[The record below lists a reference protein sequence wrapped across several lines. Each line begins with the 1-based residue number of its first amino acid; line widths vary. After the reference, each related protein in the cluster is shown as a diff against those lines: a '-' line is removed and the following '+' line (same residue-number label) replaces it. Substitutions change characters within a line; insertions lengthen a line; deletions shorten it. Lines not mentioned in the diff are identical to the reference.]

1 MLVLG
6 LTILVAVVSLVLVIV
21 INKKIRENE
30 TNRKWNENERLISNL
45 IYPAIFL
52 VFSVIGLV
60 FELALLPNKSY
71 KQEIIDQ
78 YNNLNDFIYCSG
90 VDGVEERVL
99 DMNNKIDANK
109 LYHDN
114 IWIGIWYN
122 EGIGNLEKITCKE

>member
-1 MLVLG
+1 
-6 LTILVAVVSLVLVIV
+6 VVSLTLVIK
-21 INKKIRENE
+21 INKKIREYE
-30 TNRKWNENERLISNL
+30 VNREWNKSDKLINNL

-52 VFSVIGLV
+52 VFSVIGLI
-60 FELALLPNKSY
+60 FELVLLPNKAY
-71 KQEIIDQ
+71 EQEIIDQ

-90 VDGVEERVL
+90 VDGIEERVL

-122 EGIGNLEKITCKE
+122 ERIGNLEKITCKE